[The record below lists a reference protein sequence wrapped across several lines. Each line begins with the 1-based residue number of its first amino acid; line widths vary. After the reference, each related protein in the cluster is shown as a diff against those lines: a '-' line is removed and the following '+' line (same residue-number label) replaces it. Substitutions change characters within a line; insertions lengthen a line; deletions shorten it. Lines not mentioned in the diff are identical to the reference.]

1 MRRKVIRKRR
11 GAILDEGL
19 DALQQMQY
27 AFLNAVRTG
36 VPAIDPEEIFEVARV
51 TIEAATL
58 LRQQ

>member
-1 MRRKVIRKRR
+1 MSSLRQDKGQNAAV
-11 GAILDEGL
+11 A
-19 DALQQMQY
+19 